1 MKYDLIISGVGGQGI
16 LAIAMVLGKA
26 CLNASLQIRQ
36 SEIHGMAQ
44 RGGAVHSHFRFSDKQ
59 ICADVIP
66 HNKADMI
73 LAMEPMEALRYLP
86 WLSLDG
92 RIVANSEPLINIPNY
107 PEMAVI
113 EQELKNYPNLFLFNG
128 SQIANDARTPR
139 ALNMAM
145 LGAASAW
152 LPLDEKLLKDA
163 ISEQFGDKKPGLAEK
178 NLDIFQTARDA
189 ALAQV

>member
-16 LAIAMVLGKA
+16 LAIAMVLGRA
-26 CLNASLQIRQ
+26 CLNANLQVRQ

-44 RGGAVHSHFRFSDKQ
+44 RGGAVHSHFRISDST
-59 ICADVIP
+59 ICSDVIP

-86 WLSLDG
+86 WLSADG
-92 RIVANSEPLINIPNY
+92 RIIANSEPVVNIPNY
-107 PEMAVI
+107 PYIDVI
-113 EQELKNYPNLFLFNG
+113 ENELKQYPNLFLFDG
-128 SQIANDARTPR
+128 SKIANEAKASR

-152 LPLDEKLLKDA
+152 LPLDNSLLKEA
-163 ISEQFGDKKPGLAEK
+163 ITEHFQDKKAGVTEK
-178 NLDIFQTARDA
+178 NLAIFETAREA
-189 ALAQV
+189 ALSQA